1 MKIFEIR
8 EMVTDEIKKR
18 ILEDQKNLV
27 DLKFQQELK
36 QLTNTAKLRLVRKDI
51 AKMKTI
57 LKEREMQETKNS
69 KANNHRNDRSPVPT
83 ESERSGTGMNWPL
96 KSAIESEK

>member
-8 EMVTDEIKKR
+8 EMSTDEIKKR
-18 ILEDQKNLV
+18 ILEDQKLLV

-36 QLTNTAKLRLVRKDI
+36 QLTNTSKLSLTKKDI

-57 LKEREMQETKNS
+57 LNERKMQEDKNS
-69 KANNHRNDRSPVPT
+69 KAN
-83 ESERSGTGMNWPL
+83 
-96 KSAIESEK
+96 K

>member
-8 EMVTDEIKKR
+8 EMSTEEIKKR
-18 ILEDQKNLV
+18 IIEEQKNLV

-36 QLTNTAKLRLVRKDI
+36 NLTNTAKLHAVRKDV

-57 LKEREMQETKNS
+57 LKEREMQEAKTS
-69 KANNHRNDRSPVPT
+69 KAI
-83 ESERSGTGMNWPL
+83 
-96 KSAIESEK
+96 K

>member
-8 EMVTDEIKKR
+8 EMSTDEIKKR
-18 ILEDQKNLV
+18 ILEDQNNLV

-36 QLTNTAKLRLVRKDI
+36 QLTNTAKLRLVRRDI

-69 KANNHRNDRSPVPT
+69 KAN
-83 ESERSGTGMNWPL
+83 
-96 KSAIESEK
+96 K

>member
-8 EMVTDEIKKR
+8 EMSTDEIKKR
-18 ILEDQKNLV
+18 IFEDQKNLV

-36 QLTNTAKLRLVRKDI
+36 QLTNTAKLRLVRRDI

-69 KANNHRNDRSPVPT
+69 KAN
-83 ESERSGTGMNWPL
+83 
-96 KSAIESEK
+96 K

>member
-8 EMVTDEIKKR
+8 EMSTDEIKKR

-51 AKMKTI
+51 AKMITI

-69 KANNHRNDRSPVPT
+69 KAN
-83 ESERSGTGMNWPL
+83 
-96 KSAIESEK
+96 K

>member
-69 KANNHRNDRSPVPT
+69 KAI
-83 ESERSGTGMNWPL
+83 
-96 KSAIESEK
+96 K

>member
-57 LKEREMQETKNS
+57 LKEREMQKTKNS
-69 KANNHRNDRSPVPT
+69 KAN
-83 ESERSGTGMNWPL
+83 
-96 KSAIESEK
+96 K

>member
-8 EMVTDEIKKR
+8 EMSTEEIKKR

-36 QLTNTAKLRLVRKDI
+36 NLTNTAKLHAVRKDV

-57 LKEREMQETKNS
+57 LKEREMQEAKTS
-69 KANNHRNDRSPVPT
+69 KA
-83 ESERSGTGMNWPL
+83 
-96 KSAIESEK
+96 KK